1 MNALPNTPE
10 TLALAKRLIWFEAP
24 AQALLDPIRLL
35 AYAFQFGRAADFEL
49 LNRHYSTADLQLAL
63 QSAPPG
69 IIDARSY
76 AYWCL
81 MLDLPP
87 LVRTERLLRDFPSQL
102 GSASAIKPEPGAL
115 RAPPTNA
122 MTSPSLFYLSAVPS

>member
-10 TLALAKRLIWFEAP
+10 TLALSKRLIWFEAP
-24 AQALLDPIRLL
+24 AQALLDPVRLL
-35 AYAFQFGRAADFEL
+35 AYAFQFGRAAEIAV

-102 GSASAIKPEPGAL
+102 GNPTLAE
-115 RAPPTNA
+115 RPP
-122 MTSPSLFYLSAVPS
+122 LSTARNVFGRDFK

>member
-35 AYAFQFGRAADFEL
+35 AYAFQFGRAADFAL
-49 LNRHYSTADLQLAL
+49 LNRHYSTADLRQAL

-69 IIDARSY
+69 IIDGRSY
-76 AYWCL
+76 AYWSL

-87 LVRTERLLRDFPSQL
+87 LAPTDRRFRDFTMP
-102 GSASAIKPEPGAL
+102 A
-115 RAPPTNA
+115 R
-122 MTSPSLFYLSAVPS
+122 